1 MDSNH
6 LLALAV
12 SFCASVF
19 LLFLLKPV
27 AVHIGLLDTPNHRKH
42 HDGAIPL
49 IGGIAIFIAIT
60 LAMLSL
66 NIPLT
71 EYRGFFAAALI
82 LMIVGVL
89 DDLHELS
96 TTARFIAQI
105 TAALIMALGS
115 GIELFNLGHLLF
127 ADSLLS
133 LGWLALPFT
142 VFATVGVINAL
153 NMIDGIDGLAGS
165 VSLVSVIS
173 LGIITYTAG
182 DMHSTTIL
190 GIIAAALVG
199 FLLFNLRP
207 GNRQALVF
215 LGDAGSMLLGFVLV
229 WFFIKFSQNA
239 NRYFAPVTALW
250 LFAVPLLDTITTM
263 IRRIKKGQSP
273 FAPDRGHFHHL
284 LQKAGYTPKQTVLI
298 IQLFAIVTA
307 GIGLTG
313 HFYQIAE
320 STLFDLFLVL
330 FFLYLYINMHAWK
343 TMRMLKNSVLTPE
356 TADQKSSA

>member
-12 SFCASVF
+12 SFSTSVF
-19 LLFLLKPV
+19 LLLLLKPV
-27 AVHIGLLDTPNHRKH
+27 AVHIGLLDIPDHRKH

-66 NIPLT
+66 DISLT

-105 TAALIMALGS
+105 SAALIMALGG
-115 GIELFNLGHLLF
+115 GIELSNLGHLLF
-127 ADSLLS
+127 ADSLLT
-133 LGWLALPFT
+133 LGWLTLPFT

-153 NMIDGIDGLAGS
+153 NMVDGIDGLAGS
-165 VSLVSVIS
+165 VSLISVIG
-173 LGIITYTAG
+173 LGIITYSAG
-182 DMHSTTIL
+182 DMHSSAIL
-190 GIIAAALVG
+190 GIIASALIG

-207 GNRQALVF
+207 GNRPALVF

-229 WFFIKFSQNA
+229 WFFIKHSQNA
-239 NRYFAPVTALW
+239 DRYFAPVTALW
-250 LFAVPLLDTITTM
+250 LFTVPLLDTITTM

-273 FAPDRGHFHHL
+273 FTPDRGHFHHL
-284 LQKAGYTPKQTVLI
+284 LQKTGYTPKQTVLI
-298 IQLFAIVTA
+298 IQIFALFTA

-320 STLFDLFLVL
+320 PTLFALFLGL
-330 FFLYLYINMHAWK
+330 FFVYFYVNIHAWK
-343 TMRMLKNSVLTPE
+343 TMRMLKNSMLSPE
-356 TADQKSSA
+356 NAD